1 MGALTGPFPCA
12 GCPAPLSVAAKVPA
26 RPFDPYQEVPLN
38 RPARKARAESPAT
51 LGPLLAVLDLGTNN
65 CRLLIARPAADGFK
79 VVDSF
84 SRIVRLGEGV
94 GASGMLSEAAITR
107 TVAALKVC
115 AQRIAK
121 HKVSHV
127 RAYATQAARQA
138 GNTETLVTRA
148 RVEAGIEL
156 SVISAQAEADLAA
169 LGCAPLIGRKYQ
181 GGLIF
186 DIGGGST
193 EIVWLHRKDGV
204 LETRLAESLAVGVVS
219 LAEEYGKA
227 SQTHA
232 GFEKMRAAMIRAFQ
246 PLADKTSADKTKN
259 FDPKT
264 EHLLGTSGTVT
275 TLAAIAMKLP
285 RYNRAKV
292 DASWHETQNL
302 LVVVERISG
311 MDTQALAKIGAIGVE
326 RADLM
331 LSGSAIF
338 AAICH
343 LWPSPMLR
351 VADRGLR
358 EGMLRQLEMEL
369 SARELA

>member
-1 MGALTGPFPCA
+1 MIRIRRF
-12 GCPAPLSVAAKVPA
+12 
-26 RPFDPYQEVPLN
+26 PLN
-38 RPARKARAESPAT
+38 RPARKARAESPAP

-65 CRLLIARPAADGFK
+65 CRLLIARPAANGFS

-94 GASGMLSEAAITR
+94 GASGILSEAAITR

-121 HKVSHV
+121 HKVTHV

-148 RVEAGIEL
+148 RIEAGIEL

-169 LGCAPLIGRKYQ
+169 LGCAPLIGRNYQ

-193 EIVWLHRKDGV
+193 EIVWLHRKDSV

-219 LAEEYGKA
+219 LAEEYGPA

-232 GFEKMRAAMIRAFQ
+232 GFEKMRTAMIRAFQ
-246 PLADKTSADKTKN
+246 PLADKTKN
-259 FDPKT
+259 FDPAR

-285 RYNRAKV
+285 RYNRARV
-292 DASWHETQNL
+292 DASWHDTKNL
-302 LVVVERISG
+302 LAVVERISRL
-311 MDTQALAKIGAIGVE
+311 DTAALARIGAIGAE

-343 LWPSPMLR
+343 LWPSAMLR

-358 EGMLRQLEMEL
+358 EGMLRQLEIEL
-369 SARELA
+369 NVKEPA